1 MFRNSSLLVVFAA
14 LALGACD
21 SDSDP
26 IPPSEIPTPESV
38 NVQILHASADAPAVD
53 VVVDGNTLLSGVDFK
68 QSSGWTTLIEGGYE
82 IEVQGILPSG
92 NATVIGPVTLDF
104 DSGTRY
110 TVAAVNSVAAIEPV
124 VLEQPEEAVSA
135 GAARLFVLHGSAA
148 APSVDVYVTAPG
160 ADLTAEAPTGTFAF
174 KGTIGPAEVPA
185 GDYQIRVTP
194 EGDASTV
201 VYDSG
206 TVSLPE
212 GADLV
217 VVAVPNTSGGPAAIN
232 LLALDST
239 GAAELFDV
247 NTPAGLRVGH
257 LSPDAPTVDVYANQG
272 ELLAD
277 VTFPAVTDILEVP
290 PGTYTV
296 EVSPADQYPGTVV
309 IGPADIPLDAGTT
322 TDVLAVN
329 FLASIEPLV
338 LSDDRRPV
346 ATNARVRII
355 HASPTAQDVDIYVT
369 APGTDINTVDPT
381 LSAVAFKANTGYI
394 ALDAGDYDVTVTP
407 AGTKT
412 AAIGPATIT
421 IENGG
426 VYTAIARDPIPGESE
441 FGLIVLSD
449 LDAE

>member
-1 MFRNSSLLVVFAA
+1 MNRLAPLFV
-14 LALGACD
+14 ALGALTLAACD
-21 SDSDP
+21 NDDDP
-26 IPPSEIPTPESV
+26 APPPLAPGSST
-38 NVQILHASADAPAVD
+38 VQILHASPDAPAVD
-53 VVVDGNTLLSGVDFK
+53 VLIDGSAQLTGVDFAA
-68 QSSGWTTLIEGGYE
+68 SSGWLSLIEGSYDV
-82 IEVQGILPSG
+82 EVQGILPSG
-92 NATVIGPVTLDF
+92 NATVIGPVTLDL
-104 DSGTRY
+104 DAGTRY

-124 VLEQPEEAVSA
+124 VITQPDDSPAA
-135 GAARLFVLHGSAA
+135 GAARLYVLHGSAA

-160 ADLTAEAPTGTFAF
+160 ADLSAEAPTGTFAF
-174 KGTIGPAEVPA
+174 TETIGPAEVPA
-185 GDYQIRVTP
+185 GDYQVRVTLA
-194 EGDASTV
+194 GDASTV

-206 TVSLPE
+206 TINLPD

-217 VVAVPNTSGGPAAIN
+217 VVAVPNTSGGPAAVQ
-232 LLALDST
+232 LLALGNQGS
-239 GAAELFDV
+239 GALLDV

-257 LSPDAPTVDVYANQG
+257 LSPDAPTVDVFANGG

-277 VTFPAVTDILEVP
+277 VPFPAVTDILEVP
-290 PGTYTV
+290 PATYTV

-346 ATNARVRII
+346 ATNAKVRIV

-394 ALDAGDYDVTVTP
+394 ALDGGDYDVTVTP
-407 AGTKT
+407 TGTKT
-412 AAIGPATIT
+412 AAIGPATIS

-426 VYTAIARDPIPGESE
+426 VYTAIARDPIPGEAE

-449 LDAE
+449 LDAD